1 MVYTMPLEWS
11 KRNVY
16 ILISRTHKYYLME
29 KIFANI
35 IKLLISIFLIIF
47 AKALCKGSDKVAFT
61 VSMN

>member
-1 MVYTMPLEWS
+1 MPLEWS

-47 AKALCKGSDKVAFT
+47 AKAILPNKLAFT
-61 VSMN
+61 SSRD